1 MFQVK
6 LFARPESF
14 LVDTMVFVFVLPE
27 FFLYYIFL
35 FVSPL
40 PQLFSAP
47 LPTLPTQTHTVY
59 FSSSLE
65 N

>member
-14 LVDTMVFVFVLPE
+14 LVETMVFVLPE

-35 FVSPL
+35 FGSPL
-40 PQLFSAP
+40 PQLFSVP